1 VRAAITTF
9 FFPALLL
16 SICVKGILEM
26 LAAVSVVGAR
36 LTLGLK
42 ESKKISLEEI
52 SKEELIEAPTK
63 EELTPAK
70 EELAASP

>member
-1 VRAAITTF
+1 
-9 FFPALLL
+9 
-16 SICVKGILEM
+16 M
-26 LAAVSVVGAR
+26 LAAVSVVGA
-36 LTLGLK
+36 LLALGLK

-70 EELAASP
+70 EELAASS